1 MRHMNKIKIFSIILF
16 SFGIVSCSS
25 TTQSPSE
32 LYKGQSAEQIYS
44 TGELLLA
51 KKSYKDAVQAF
62 EGLDSLYPFGPRT
75 QQSQLNLIYAYYEAD
90 ELPSADAAAE
100 RYIRLYPRSPNVD
113 YAYYMKGLANFEQDQ
128 NWLTKIIPIDLTAP
142 RDHSTLEQA
151 FIDFGDFI
159 RLFPN
164 SRYAP
169 DARQR
174 MIYLRNV
181 FAMRELH
188 IAKFYMEKKAYVAA
202 ANRATVLLR
211 EYVSTPM
218 AREALQILI
227 KANEAMGLKQSAG
240 EALYVQQYNQP
251 NKPPVALPVKK

>member
-1 MRHMNKIKIFSIILF
+1 MTYMNKIKLFSILLF

-32 LYKGQSAEQIYS
+32 VYQGQSAEQIY
-44 TGELLLA
+44 TAGEVSLA
-51 KKSYKDAVQAF
+51 KRNYKDAVQAF

-75 QQSQLNLIYAYYEAD
+75 QQSQLNLIYAHYEAD
-90 ELPSADAAAE
+90 EFPSADAAAE
-100 RYIRLYPRSPNVD
+100 RYIRLYPRSANVD
-113 YAYYMKGLANFEQDQ
+113 YAYYMKGLANFEQNQ
-128 NWLTKIIPIDLTAP
+128 NWLTKALPFDMAAAP
-142 RDHSTLEQA
+142 KDHTSLEQA

-159 RLFPN
+159 RLFPQ

-181 FAMRELH
+181 FATRELH

-202 ANRATVLLR
+202 ANRATQILR
-211 EYVSTPM
+211 EYRSTPI

-227 KANEAMGLKQSAG
+227 EANEAMGLKQSAS
-240 EALYVQQYNQP
+240 EALRVHQL
-251 NKPPVALPVKK
+251 NK